1 MQCGCLE
8 CGYLMGQVVKGL
20 ESYCQC
26 PACEQKC
33 RACLGREDGY
43 SAFISQGSLL
53 QKKGDLKTSNIIDGN
68 IGRKKV

>member
-33 RACLGREDGY
+33 RACLGSKEGNIE
-43 SAFISQGSLL
+43 FITKESLL
-53 QKKGDLKTSNIIDGN
+53 QKKSELKINNILDGN
-68 IGRKKV
+68 SDKEKV